1 MANTGNSDR
10 QKTSVGAARD
20 LHLPG
25 RSAVYA
31 GNGICATSHP
41 IAAQVAIEIMKAGGN
56 AMDAAIAGAVVLGIA
71 EPQMTG
77 IGGDCFALIKAPG
90 SEDIVALNGTGRSPK
105 GLSAETMRA
114 QGLTAVP
121 IQGIEAVTL
130 PGAIDAF
137 CRLSA
142 DYGMKSLA
150 EVLAPAIRYAEEGI
164 PVAPRVAFDW
174 ADDLPCLKGVA
185 RDFYSIGGKAPSVG
199 QIFRAPGQAEVL
211 RRIAT
216 EGRAG
221 FYEGEVAE
229 DMIASLRALGGTHT
243 LDDLVATACDCTSPV
258 SGPYQGIELVEHPP
272 NGQGATAILLLNILK
287 HFDLAAMDP
296 LGSQRAH
303 VEAEATKLAYDAR
316 NRFIA
321 DPDHT
326 TRLDHMLSP
335 DTAAKL
341 AALIDPR
348 RAMQAAAPL
357 TEAMHR
363 DTIYI
368 TVVDRDRMA
377 VSLIYSV
384 FWGFGSGFA
393 SSKFGINFQNRG
405 AGFTLAEGHP
415 NEAGPAKRPMH
426 TIIPGMIR
434 QNGRVTMP
442 FGVMGGAYQ
451 PCGHARFVS
460 NLVDYGMDPQSAI
473 DAPRCF
479 SGPDGMEVERG
490 YSNSVRSELADMGH
504 KVIIPDTPL
513 GGAQAIRIDGDV
525 LVGASDPRKDGC
537 ALGY

>member
-1 MANTGNSDR
+1 M
-10 QKTSVGAARD
+10 RD

-31 GNGICATSHP
+31 QNGICATSHP
-41 IAAQVAIEIMKAGGN
+41 LAAQVAVEVLKSGGN
-56 AMDAAIAGAVVLGIA
+56 AADAAIAGAVVLGIA

-77 IGGDCFALIKAPG
+77 IGGDCFVLVKPAG
-90 SEDIVALNGTGRSPK
+90 SDDITALNGSGRAPI
-105 GLSAETMRA
+105 GLDAAALRA
-114 QGLTAVP
+114 RGGTAVP
-121 IQGIEAVTL
+121 VQGIEAVTL

-137 CRLSA
+137 CRLNA
-142 DYGMKSLA
+142 DYGLKSLA
-150 EVLAPAIRYAEEGI
+150 DILAPAIHYAEEGI

-174 ADDLPCLKGVA
+174 ADDLPSLKGAA
-185 RDFYSIGGKAPSVG
+185 RDFYSFGGKAPTPG
-199 QIFRAPGQAEVL
+199 QIFRAPGQAEVF
-211 RRIAT
+211 RRIAR

-229 DMIASLRALGGTHT
+229 DMIASLQALGGTHT
-243 LDDLVATACDCTSPV
+243 HGDLAATACDYTTPV
-258 SGPYQGIELVEHPP
+258 SGPYRDIELVEHPP

-287 HFDLAAMDP
+287 HFDIAAMDP
-296 LGSQRAH
+296 FGTQRAH
-303 VEAEATKLAYDAR
+303 IEAEATKLAYDAR

-326 TRLDHMLSP
+326 TRLDHMLSA

-341 AALIDPR
+341 AALIDPK
-348 RAMQAAAPL
+348 RAMPAAAPL
-357 TEAMHR
+357 TEAVHR

-393 SSKFGINFQNRG
+393 STKFGINFQNRG
-405 AGFTLAEGHP
+405 AGFTLTEGHP
-415 NEAGPAKRPMH
+415 NEAGGGKRPMH

-434 QNGRVTMP
+434 KGGRTIMP

-451 PCGHARFVS
+451 PCGHARFVT
-460 NLVDYGMDPQSAI
+460 NLTDFGMDPQSAI

-479 SGPDGMEVERG
+479 SGAEGMEVERG
-490 YSNSVRSELADMGH
+490 YSDTVRTELATMGH
-504 KVIIPDTPL
+504 PVIVPETPL
-513 GGAQAIRIDGDV
+513 GGAQAILIEGDI